1 MIKHRFLM
9 TTFIVALL
17 LTACS
22 ARTPDPIPTPDATA
36 TPTGVPSTPT
46 PTPQPLAL
54 RVNGEEIALA
64 DYNVQVQQLQ
74 SAAQKLEMTLTPEE
88 ERQRVLDTLVDET
101 LLAQH
106 AASQGMQVSEADV
119 LARLEMLTAEIGGA
133 DAMSKWQAEMGYDA
147 ASFQRELQRAML
159 ASAARD
165 AIIATVPQAAEQVHA
180 RQILVLNEATANS
193 ALSQLKVG
201 GDFTTLAFAY
211 DPLAGGDLGWFPRN
225 YLTQPE
231 VEAAAFALQPGQYS
245 DIIKTSFGYHILYII
260 EREAEHPLSLDA
272 RRALQHTTLSQ
283 WLQNRRAESDIE
295 VLLP

>member
-1 MIKHRFLM
+1 MIKYRFLI
-9 TTFIVALL
+9 TAFIAALL

-22 ARTPDPIPTPDATA
+22 PKTPAATPTPDATP
-36 TPTGVPSTPT
+36 TPTEVQSTPT

-54 RVNGEEIALA
+54 RVNGEEISLA
-64 DYNVQVQQLQ
+64 DYNLQLEQLQ
-74 SAAQKLEMTLTPEE
+74 SAAEKLEMTLTPEE
-88 ERQRVLDTLVDET
+88 ERQRVLDTLMDET
-101 LLAQH
+101 LLAQY
-106 AASQGMQVSEADV
+106 AASQGMQFSQADV
-119 LARLEMLTAEIGGA
+119 QARLEKLTAEAGGA

-159 ASAARD
+159 ASAGRD
-165 AIIATVPQAAEQVHA
+165 AIIALVPETAEQVHA
-180 RQILVLNEATANS
+180 RQILLLNEATASS

-225 YLTQPE
+225 FLTQPE

-245 DIIKTSFGYHILYII
+245 DIIKTSFGYHIIYII
-260 EREAEHPLSLDA
+260 EREAEHALSLDA
-272 RRALQHTTLSQ
+272 RRALQRTALSQ
-283 WLQNRRAESDIE
+283 WLQTRRAESDIE